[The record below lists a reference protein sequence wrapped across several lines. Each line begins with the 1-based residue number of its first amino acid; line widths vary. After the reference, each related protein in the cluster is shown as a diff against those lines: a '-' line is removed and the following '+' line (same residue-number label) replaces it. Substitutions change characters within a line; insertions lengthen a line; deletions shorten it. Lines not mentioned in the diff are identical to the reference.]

1 MKGRWLFQQ
10 FHHLGRHF
18 GITAVGVVHIA
29 DGGKQV
35 HPGIAVL
42 NIAVQMQQAFRQF
55 LQFQS
60 CHILQFGLG
69 NIAPFV
75 QQLPDAQGSLLPGDE
90 IRAVPLCRCAS
101 RKADTRSVVPDSILL
116 VTDVKARAVGLIVI
130 PKENGVFRGGLVLHE
145 IRRDVFPAVPIIR
158 ANGQGSV
165 NDLLRIL

>member
-1 MKGRWLFQQ
+1 M
-10 FHHLGRHF
+10 
-18 GITAVGVVHIA
+18 
-29 DGGKQV
+29 
-35 HPGIAVL
+35 HPGIAVF
-42 NIAVQMQQAFRQF
+42 NITVQMQQAFRQF

-60 CHILQFGLG
+60 CYVLQFGLG

-90 IRAVPLCRCAS
+90 IRADPLGRCAS
-101 RKADTRSVVPDSILL
+101 RKPNTRSVIPDGILL

-165 NDLLRIL
+165 DDLLGVL